1 MGAADVAQH
10 NAALH
15 RLDAAGAGGLQLGV
29 IVMNGGTVHNKV
41 CVADIGG
48 IVANRNAHAESTL
61 RLGVLGF
68 LHVRAGDGKA
78 AAVQNLNQRISAG
91 AAAANKM
98 NGADAVQQLGVVHTK
113 SHNSGHLK
121 KIIRCQR
128 SDTRCIL
135 LETLYYFSATK

>member
-1 MGAADVAQH
+1 MTEKINIADLKIAYF
-10 NAALH
+10 
-15 RLDAAGAGGLQLGV
+15 GEK
-29 IVMNGGTVHNKV
+29 TVKRYIETIS
-41 CVADIGG
+41 D
-48 IVANRNAHAESTL
+48 AESTL

-98 NGADAVQQLGVVHTK
+98 NGADAVQQLGVIHTK
-113 SHNSGHLK
+113 NHNSGHLK

-128 SDTRCIL
+128 PDTRCIL